1 MKFVSSSLSLSFSF
15 LKSAF
20 GVISV
25 NEYDFSVFVLSALSS
40 LRNEKSFGT
49 SVRFITLSME
59 NNRELNEVDH
69 ENVDEIFQLIQTID
83 RYDLK
88 ISMKKIISPTNEQK
102 ETFLI

>member
-1 MKFVSSSLSLSFSF
+1 
-15 LKSAF
+15 
-20 GVISV
+20 
-25 NEYDFSVFVLSALSS
+25 
-40 LRNEKSFGT
+40 
-49 SVRFITLSME
+49 ME

-88 ISMKKIISPTNEQK
+88 ISMKKIIFPTNEQK